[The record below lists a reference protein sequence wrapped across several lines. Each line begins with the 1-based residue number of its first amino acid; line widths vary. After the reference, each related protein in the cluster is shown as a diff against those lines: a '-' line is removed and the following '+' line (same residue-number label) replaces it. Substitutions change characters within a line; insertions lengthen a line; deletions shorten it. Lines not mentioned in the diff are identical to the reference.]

1 MFAGYSL
8 FLFSPRYTREHR
20 EKVTK
25 WIERATNNS
34 TEPQDREISLKRI
47 DMIVA
52 HDALPRLGEIDKP
65 TLVFCADR
73 NLCSR

>member
-1 MFAGYSL
+1 M
-8 FLFSPRYTREHR
+8 
-20 EKVTK
+20 VTK
-25 WIERATNNS
+25 WIERATNNP

-65 TLVFCADR
+65 TLVVCAEAATGDGAYIR
-73 NLCSR
+73 CDWRRQRSTSFD